1 MIPENTER
9 SAAVP
14 CSPRR
19 ADDATDR
26 KLPPVAARQADLAA
40 RFPRWISRTLD
51 GLLDAAA
58 TEFPDRP
65 YIITDDRI
73 WTYCEVRDWSRRLAS
88 GLTALGI
95 KRGDHV
101 ALVFANH
108 PEFVALKFAISRV
121 GAVAVPVNIL
131 NRRDELGYVL
141 AQSDAVML
149 VTMDVFRDLDYLA
162 MLDEL
167 IPGWEQSGG
176 GTRLPKLRNT
186 IVFQTAKKSPR
197 ASATYFSALDKDAAH
212 TFQGRGADP
221 HDVADIIYTSGTTGA
236 PKGVMLSHD
245 QVLRTAYASAYA
257 RAFEDSRRVVF
268 ALPMYH
274 VYGYGEGMLPV
285 LFVGGAIIPQ
295 LKFNAVAMLAA
306 IERHRATDAL
316 LVPTMTLALL
326 DAAQA
331 GDYEL
336 SSLSAVISSGTRAP
350 ERVWRDTVTIL
361 GVSEITTGYGM
372 TEVTASSTVTRP
384 DDPFERLLTTNGRM
398 RDAGIA
404 GDPDIDRRLV
414 DYRVVDP
421 ESGYVMTPGGV
432 GELQARGI
440 GVTCGYYNKPEET
453 AALFDIDGWIHT
465 GDLGRID
472 EDGYLYLVGRLKESY
487 RCGGEQ
493 VLPTE
498 VEDLLTSHPSVVQA
512 HVVPVPDERMGEIGV
527 AFVVLSEDADIAVEE
542 LLALVRSRL
551 ARFKVPKYL
560 FLVDAAE
567 IPTTASGRARKYILS
582 EKAISM
588 LKAQ

>member
-1 MIPENTER
+1 MKPEALINDK
-9 SAAVP
+9 AAGNVIDGLTAP
-14 CSPRR
+14 K
-19 ADDATDR
+19 T
-26 KLPPVAARQADLAA
+26 RQTVIAA
-40 RFPRWISRTLD
+40 RFPEWVPRTLD
-51 GLLDAAA
+51 GMLDAAA
-58 TEFPDRP
+58 ADFPDRP
-65 YIITDDRI
+65 YIITDDAT
-73 WTYCEVRDWSRRLAS
+73 WTYRNVQDWSHRLAI
-88 GLTALGI
+88 GLTAFGV

-101 ALVFANH
+101 ALVFANY

-141 AQSDAVML
+141 AQSDSVML
-149 VTMDVFRDLDYLA
+149 VTMNAFRDLDYLA

-167 IPGWEQSGG
+167 IPDWEQSGG
-176 GTRLPKLRNT
+176 GLTFPHLRRV
-186 IVFQTAKKSPR
+186 IVFPTDDQPKR
-197 ASATYFSALDKDAAH
+197 ELATYFNVLESGTTKHFDGHGPNPD
-212 TFQGRGADP
+212 
-221 HDVADIIYTSGTTGA
+221 DVADIIYTSGTTGA

-257 RAFEDSRRVVF
+257 RAFEDGRHIVF
-268 ALPMYH
+268 SLPLYH

-295 LKFNAVAMLAA
+295 LKFDAAAMLTA

-331 GDYEL
+331 GGYDL
-336 SSLSAVISSGTRAP
+336 SSLRAVISSGARAP
-350 ERVWRDTVTIL
+350 ERVWRDIVGVL
-361 GVSEITTGYGM
+361 GVSEISTGYGM

-384 DDPFERLLTTNGRM
+384 DDPFERLLNTNGRM
-398 RDAGIA
+398 RDAGVA
-404 GDPDIDRRLV
+404 GDPEKGGRLV

-421 ESGYVMTPGGV
+421 ESGALLPPGRV
-432 GELQARGI
+432 GELRAQGI
-440 GVTCGYYNKPEET
+440 GVTRGYYNKPEET
-453 AALFDIDGWIHT
+453 AALFDSEGWLHT

-472 EDGYLYLVGRLKESY
+472 KDGYIYLVGRLKESY

-498 VEDLLTSHPSVVQA
+498 VEDVLTSHPLVIQA
-512 HVVPVPDERMGEIGV
+512 HVVPVPDVRMGEIGV
-527 AFVVLSEDADIAVEE
+527 AFVVPGESAEVTVEE
-542 LLALVRSRL
+542 LLALIQSRL

-567 IPTTASGRARKYILS
+567 IPTTASGRARKYLLS
-582 EKAISM
+582 KKAISM
-588 LKAQ
+588 LKAI